1 MGHYK
6 ARLAVQ
12 LARASGD
19 RGLQIARRSK
29 AAVALAVAPFGSAG
43 GSTLANCM
51 PNPAQLT
58 GGCLLKMGGLSSG
71 LFAGSLCCSSSSL
84 SWIADPVTNSIGSL
98 WCVSHC

>member
-51 PNPAQLT
+51 PNPAR
-58 GGCLLKMGGLSSG
+58 GCLLKMGGLSPSPLAFSLVRSAVLPPLSPG
-71 LFAGSLCCSSSSL
+71 LL
-84 SWIADPVTNSIGSL
+84 IR
-98 WCVSHC
+98 